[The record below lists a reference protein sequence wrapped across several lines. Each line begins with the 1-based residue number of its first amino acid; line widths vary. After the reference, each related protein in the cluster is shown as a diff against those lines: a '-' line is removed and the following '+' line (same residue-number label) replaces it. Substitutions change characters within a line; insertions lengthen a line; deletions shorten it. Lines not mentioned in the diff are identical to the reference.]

1 MKKILIAL
9 FALAAIATTIAWTST
24 TVVKFASSDW
34 DMAKER
40 ALKESKLYFVDF
52 DASYCATCRNMDQ
65 STYMDPMLAQYM
77 EDNVVALRLDV
88 QDFDGVMWSQQYE
101 VEALPTMLVFN
112 NDGKLVKRLVG
123 YQSSSDLLKEFKG
136 AQTKAALANTTQNSN
151 ANLTIAPAV
160 ADKPM
165 TKPTINTTATT
176 TGTTQNSTVSNYLEP
191 APSPSGLG
199 LYEIAVRKQD
209 SKGYSVQVGVYSSY
223 ETVLQQAESMRQQFK
238 NKTIIHIDEVEGKV
252 VYKLMLGSFESR
264 RDAMLFRRTLREKNK
279 DGLVKDMSMMG

>member
-9 FALAAIATTIAWTST
+9 LGVAAIATTIAWTST

-34 DMAKER
+34 DMAKEK
-40 ALKESKLYFVDF
+40 AVKESKLYFVDF

-65 STYMDPMLAQYM
+65 STYMDPVLAQYM
-77 EDNVVALRLDV
+77 DDNVVALRLDV

-123 YQSSSDLLKEFKG
+123 YQSASDLLREFKDAHTG
-136 AQTKAALANTTQNSN
+136 TVVNQPNNIS
-151 ANLTIAPAV
+151 IAPAV
-160 ADKPM
+160 ADEPM
-165 TKPTINTTATT
+165 PNPNTTTNT
-176 TGTTQNSTVSNYLEP
+176 NNTNTNNNSYINSFLEPEPP
-191 APSPSGLG
+191 APSPTGLG

-223 ETVLQQAESMRQQFK
+223 ETILEQAEDMRKIFK
-238 NKTIIHIDEVEGKV
+238 TKTIIHIDEVDGKV
-252 VYKLMLGSFESR
+252 VYKLMLGNFESR
-264 RDAMLFRRTLREKNK
+264 RDAMLFRRNLREKNK
-279 DGLVKDMSMMG
+279 DGLVKDLTMMS